1 MDKEEVINR
10 CREAFNNIKVIDKS
24 IDDEV
29 AIFIECTSEA
39 YVEKFIEEIEDET
52 YYEGAKKLIVA

>member
-1 MDKEEVINR
+1 MYHLFV
-10 CREAFNNIKVIDKS
+10 NNHL